1 MKEIT
6 VKNRNCGSY
15 GYFWRNDPDLKKVTI
30 LNPEDFKKPDF
41 ISDSDLVQ
49 GGLCDHKE
57 IIHRNKMMTFLF
69 DNPKLREKISKW
81 SDINRS
87 ISSLPKSEN
96 NFLAYYEKKNPHW
109 QLIEEIIVDLEKRKK
124 DLPLRIETFLNELK
138 DYRKKLFLPEKDM
151 AERVKAKL
159 NQTTQM
165 DGVIEFKDFRCK
177 FENSTIIGQ
186 KAFQAAWSPN
196 YSAHIPSFL
205 RKWKIFS
212 FFGITKLAQRIAD
225 YNAKVSAKKSAII
238 LNFPNSLIIDIEK
251 GLKEILYTGKKTTS
265 EAPLMKFLALKKQHF
280 NFGIQFSYGE
290 SGLFIKPIYV
300 NKSENNDEIPLHF
313 SKYSAWNHN
322 KKKPIVRAIEKAKI
336 DFNKTIG
343 LQKAQEVIDFIN
355 KYSKLQFGVNY
366 GIDSPATNRDFRWNF
381 LSNIYSSDENV
392 EIYIKLRNERA
403 WFFSRLEE
411 ILELCN
417 KISNFQ
423 SVALRNNLPLC
434 MPKIKNSGTGVTFLA
449 LAPIDMMNQGKKM
462 FPFSFPS
469 INGRMI
475 CLTGRHGR
483 GKSVAGNSILQSLWL
498 AQSGLPVFAESF
510 EFDIKDV
517 IGAIVNDEGEG
528 STATIFLQKA
538 KNLLKNIQKV
548 PVEKSLIFID
558 EIGKGTQ
565 EDAGMKLG
573 VRLLKTISK
582 NGYSA
587 VFNTQIMD
595 LANFAKNDLDA
606 ICLKVENNHQ
616 FSPGIGE
623 GGMEDLI
630 KEIGLD
636 KYLS

>member
-41 ISDSDLVQ
+41 ISDSDLAQ

-87 ISSLPKSEN
+87 ISSLP
-96 NFLAYYEKKNPHW
+96 
-109 QLIEEIIVDLEKRKK
+109 
-124 DLPLRIETFLNELK
+124 
-138 DYRKKLFLPEKDM
+138 
-151 AERVKAKL
+151 
-159 NQTTQM
+159 
-165 DGVIEFKDFRCK
+165 
-177 FENSTIIGQ
+177 
-186 KAFQAAWSPN
+186 
-196 YSAHIPSFL
+196 
-205 RKWKIFS
+205 
-212 FFGITKLAQRIAD
+212 
-225 YNAKVSAKKSAII
+225 
-238 LNFPNSLIIDIEK
+238 
-251 GLKEILYTGKKTTS
+251 
-265 EAPLMKFLALKKQHF
+265 
-280 NFGIQFSYGE
+280 
-290 SGLFIKPIYV
+290 
-300 NKSENNDEIPLHF
+300 KSENNDEIPLHF

-462 FPFSFPS
+462 IPFSFPS

-636 KYLS
+636 KYLSYNNQKNKAAYN